1 MINIV
6 LFGPPG
12 SGKGTQS
19 EKIIDKY
26 NLTHI
31 ATGDLFREHMH
42 NGTSLGKKAKNY
54 MENGLLVPDQL
65 VIDMVEQKISEH
77 KDTRGFIFDGFPRT
91 VPQAEALDVMLK
103 DHNIKINSTLCLDVD
118 EEELKKRIKLRSVT
132 SGRSD
137 DQDIVKINKRID
149 VYKRETLPV
158 ANYYTEQGKIFYIKG
173 TGTIDQIFSDIC
185 EVIDSQLNPK

>member
-12 SGKGTQS
+12 AGKGTQS

-26 NLTHI
+26 NLIHI

-42 NGTSLGKKAKNY
+42 NGTGLGKKVKDY

-65 VIDMVEQKISEH
+65 VIDMVERKINDH
-77 KDTRGFIFDGFPRT
+77 KDAKGFIFDGFPRT
-91 VPQAEALDVMLK
+91 VPQAEALDVMLNG
-103 DHNIKINSTLCLDVD
+103 HNISINSTLCLDVD
-118 EEELKKRIKLRSVT
+118 EEELKKRIKLRSLT

-137 DQDIVKINKRID
+137 DQKIEKINKRID
-149 VYKRETLPV
+149 VYKKETLPV
-158 ANYYTEQGKIFYIKG
+158 ANYYKNQEKVFYIKG
-173 TGTIDQIFSDIC
+173 TGTINQIFSDIC
-185 EVIDSQLNPK
+185 DVIDSQINLK